1 MYEDSN
7 FLRENKSFCI
17 AFVIVVLIGIVAV
30 WLLLD
35 AERNRPVYDSTD
47 RTVEQLEKRVGD
59 LESRLDSVSARLE
72 KAQQTVSGI
81 SATVTAG
88 RENAVTVADGI
99 SGVEKRLDEC
109 VQRSGRIANLIADI
123 ESANRQRTEGP

>member
-1 MYEDSN
+1 MYENSN
-7 FLRENKSFCI
+7 FLRENKGFCI
-17 AFVIVVLIGIVAV
+17 TFVIVVLIGVVAV

-35 AERNRPVYDSTD
+35 HERNGPIYENTD

-109 VQRSGRIANLIADI
+109 IQRSGRIANLITDI
-123 ESANRQRTEGP
+123 ENANRQRAAGP